1 MLDPLTLDLPPL
13 PPESFATSRALPAT
27 VDESLLL
34 RANQRRRAS
43 SDGLRELFASSPAL
57 RDTINASLRQQLQ
70 LDGEKTGFGFTASQ
84 TQAEHFVSL
93 TDACAF
99 VVQHPAP
106 DTSLDQHCHVIGLLP
121 DHPLYPLTPPQLL
134 EKLKPLDPQRAHT
147 TRWAEFWEARAPGT
161 PVSRRTHATEL
172 YRAHF
177 EASADAAYASKI
189 INAEQLDLLQQ
200 IVDSGPAAL
209 TFKDQPVHL
218 EKPALVL
225 SNQSKVKLPGAWVI
239 SAGEPERLLVYLPC
253 RPACIQAFDDRAIL
267 QTWLAAQVQ
276 IPTGLPREILR
287 FDYSAAT
294 DPMTTGASDL
304 FADRQQAQINALRNT
319 NRGRPGLRAHGAQA
333 LLHVELI
340 DHQRST
346 AIIVAAPAK
355 APAAP
360 DTLASDD
367 CPLFGSLS
375 AGIPLAVRHAALQ
388 RERDAL
394 ENLLA
399 NDRDGSR
406 FRQCQDALKALEI
419 AEQACENACT
429 SLLDHFPV
437 AATTFAAICQAHRNG
452 LYAEAKLQ
460 ALLGQIDSAEHD
472 LLRAVLEHPGA
483 GTRDADPVA
492 ASLTLSLSETGDAA
506 TTGQSETLKGALV
519 FTRQAALT
527 DSASDMSLLLY
538 CPGNGGGLQ
547 RFSDRRALAL
557 ALFKIDHQD
566 SESALQ
572 LNALTSD
579 PLQHCLNGLI
589 ADCEAQATRL
599 RDKPEHADALEVLRQ
614 DCTAAVQVP
623 VSAARNLMFAHAQ
636 EQERSGVLA
645 THLPRWLVH
654 LQKSE
659 RITLKHHIQAYIEA
673 MRKSHALM
681 TLALEPRDDFTRKHL
696 YARLRKDFA
705 TEGYFSV
712 QVELPDSTTT
722 ETVVEPNPAGPRRKT
737 VIVPGAKRSRMSLED
752 LAQLNIDNVQSV
764 LNDSLS
770 QRLIFMRVDVN
781 AARRRDRSRLLNG
794 INLSYLRKVLP
805 ELDLPK
811 AYERRI
817 QEAFHGAPG
826 EPPFVRQHRR
836 ESLIEP
842 WRRLLKIQCDNARAQ
857 QHLARDEAEV
867 VNIAID
873 ANTAGAWLVRGKR
886 IVLLPVSLKT
896 GGKDTP
902 HEGPVTLSGVTFIQ
916 EQISGTT
923 VLYLPDSPDQHFF
936 RRYDSLE
943 SARKGLFRL
952 CASDHWIKYLAGKA
966 LHGDLRAHVSRIG
979 RAVEKNFD
987 AIIDIGPRWPASTSL
1002 AAHLL
1007 DAHKGRL
1014 IEAHRGSSR
1023 SNDELFFERYALKGP
1038 RAFNYIKMALGMVP
1052 FVGTVVALYD
1062 AWTAA
1067 NQAVAAFLR
1076 GDVAD
1081 GLAEIETMFLS
1092 LIDALMDLLP
1102 GDAVASTL
1110 SRTTRALTRTRQL
1123 HTLLGNVAALHGKTQ
1138 RQARHVL
1145 ARFQGYDYEQ
1155 PLSLAGIEPSS
1166 HGLYRGVY
1174 RHPDG
1179 DFIERQGRIYQV
1191 ERGTDSRH
1199 WRLSGN
1205 SRKTYKQPIALDE
1218 TGQWD
1223 TWYGVYA
1230 SASADGLR
1238 GGGNVAG
1245 HLADALDPYWPPVIR
1260 QRLPRWWAER
1270 TFRRHQQLELETERL
1285 ANVLDSKVEAHKT
1298 AILAFQN
1305 ASPANQRALL
1315 PAAETACLEE
1325 IRLSVQRYQ
1334 ALTELKPLTS
1344 GNKQASVSRVQ
1355 SSIALR
1361 LTSRYAMRSGQVSA
1375 GTVMALE
1382 DIKRLHSTASALPP
1396 SARAQRLALLAQV
1409 RELQL
1414 DYVKKFE
1421 ELENIRHQ
1429 LNQWYERITLRAD
1442 KVGRVESVNLINRQ
1456 HSDARLLFHKTYM
1469 RLELVKDY
1477 SYDND
1482 VSWMYFR
1489 ERTDELWKQ
1498 TRQAVTTQY
1507 DLPNLQTTA
1516 QNRSRMLEECL
1527 DVYTRFRRQ
1536 MTIWVSAYPEHFHQ
1550 DSLEPLLDGLEQLA
1564 GRARRGV
1571 IDPPAPKTPGQ
1582 PAQRV
1587 FTTEDGAILYGTESF
1602 DSATQRRRYERR
1614 LRDGEVQIWEQGA
1627 DGRSREITQL
1637 KAAPVAPS
1645 LSLAELVSDARQR
1658 LDRLAGYRATVA
1670 GHADRGMLPVDLQH
1684 MFDSQAVELNAR
1696 ADRIAAKSAQHP
1708 LIQRLRDE
1716 AAALVDAGRSM
1727 RTERSLTSPNPT
1739 DGMLDYLIEQNA
1751 VEIRKPQ
1758 SIRYLGRH
1766 DGHPDY
1772 MQEYEIWDISRQTAQ
1787 PLWYVHFHY
1796 RSATASLRDFEKAHL
1811 KLHAHRFLTHADN
1824 PDLPHSGIS
1833 KQSVALRHF
1842 EALP

>member
-161 PVSRRTHATEL
+161 PVSRRTRATEL

-225 SNQSKVKLPGAWVI
+225 SNQSKIKLPGAWVI
-239 SAGEPERLLVYLPC
+239 SAGEPARLLVYLPC
-253 RPACIQAFDDRAIL
+253 RPDCIQAFDNRAVL

-355 APAAP
+355 APTAP

-492 ASLTLSLSETGDAA
+492 ASLTLSLSETDDAA
-506 TTGQSETLKGALV
+506 ATVQSETLKGALV
-519 FTRQAALT
+519 FTRHAALT

-599 RDKPEHADALEVLRQ
+599 RDNPEHADALEVLRQ

-659 RITLKHHIQAYIEA
+659 RITLKHRIQAYIEA

-681 TLALEPRDDFTRKHL
+681 TLALEPRDDFTRKHH

-722 ETVVEPNPAGPRRKT
+722 ETVVEPSPAGPRRKT

-817 QEAFHGAPG
+817 HEAFHGAPG

-842 WRRLLKIQCDNARAQ
+842 WRLLLKIQCDNARAQ
-857 QHLARDEAEV
+857 KYLARDEAEV

-873 ANTAGAWLVRGKR
+873 ANTAAAWLVRGKR

-936 RRYDSLE
+936 RCYDSLE

-952 CASDHWIKYLAGKA
+952 CASDHWIEYLAGKA

-1081 GLAEIETMFLS
+1081 GLAEIETLFLS

-1382 DIKRLHSTASALPP
+1382 DIKRVNSAASALPP

-1482 VSWMYFR
+1482 VSWMYFH

-1550 DSLEPLLDGLEQLA
+1550 DSLEPLLDSLEQLA

-1637 KAAPVAPS
+1637 KASPVAPS

-1751 VEIRKPQ
+1751 VEIRRPQ
-1758 SIRYLGRH
+1758 SIRFLGRH

-1772 MQEYEIWDISRQTAQ
+1772 MQEYEIWDISRQTEQ